1 MSDSEAAT
9 PLGGP
14 ALKPPSRSS
23 NEVRSRS
30 PGRSGPPAFPPPDLS
45 MLRPQS
51 KRVNY
56 NPRREKHLEE
66 LRIRSQNKLQAI
78 EDSIAESTRALQETL
93 LAGVDQS
100 ALPSSEAAELKS
112 RTRRS
117 KTVTDVTALDSADNS
132 SGSALDGSS
141 GLPSTNSAP
150 SLEASPYES
159 HHEEE
164 EEPTD
169 MNSLESL
176 RQKIADIN
184 EENKLLKE
192 QLFNADTLVRQ
203 HLQKRWSDIQK
214 SLESTYESKRAQDL
228 NRELQLHKLW
238 KTKIEAL
245 QQELDTTKKD
255 TAIQAIR
262 LEEQVIAAEFEKIQ
276 MQVQYETKLD
286 DLTAQLRSAGLAP
299 PAATNIQKFVGLKAK
314 TAQLIARKK
323 EVEAKE
329 RVFDLQSYDSPE
341 EARSRQLW
349 RSAVRSVLEVLKY
362 GRQSV
367 SSASEA
373 IARDNSVPRSSAASE
388 ASSGEQD

>member
-1 MSDSEAAT
+1 
-9 PLGGP
+9 
-14 ALKPPSRSS
+14 
-23 NEVRSRS
+23 
-30 PGRSGPPAFPPPDLS
+30 
-45 MLRPQS
+45 
-51 KRVNY
+51 
-56 NPRREKHLEE
+56 
-66 LRIRSQNKLQAI
+66 
-78 EDSIAESTRALQETL
+78 
-93 LAGVDQS
+93 
-100 ALPSSEAAELKS
+100 
-112 RTRRS
+112 
-117 KTVTDVTALDSADNS
+117 
-132 SGSALDGSS
+132 
-141 GLPSTNSAP
+141 
-150 SLEASPYES
+150 
-159 HHEEE
+159 
-164 EEPTD
+164 